1 MPQRRSSLLK
11 RKCVAHTNW
20 HNACCCHY
28 LRGSDQEYWL
38 PRASGQIQTWPSL
51 LLSHIR
57 RELHCQHC
65 DLFLC
70 LRRPGCFDSINC
82 IYESTNVVLGQE
94 YHSSLRL
101 FRHHFFLYIENV
113 NELLLFQDS
122 RQWLRTKDCKH
133 PQQLDLKVKD
143 GNILQKINKPAKKDL
158 LFLKHR
164 AQA

>member
-65 DLFLC
+65 GLFLC

-101 FRHHFFLYIENV
+101 FRHHFFLCSENV

-122 RQWLRTKDCKH
+122 RQWLRTEDCKH
-133 PQQLDLKVKD
+133 PQQLDLNAKD